1 MTEEKTEKKVEEE
14 QEVQEGQEPDMTDQ
28 AEQTEQNMQNEAQ
41 EAPEEAEEAQEE
53 VKEAEENEDKEQV
66 SVESLTQELEETRTK
81 MLRIAADAENFKKRM
96 ERDKAKL
103 LKYAGENI
111 LRELLSTVDNLDRA
125 LEQGGVKGGDP
136 AQKLE
141 ALLAGVELT
150 QKGLHTMLE
159 RFDVTPLKALGKP
172 FNPDEMDA
180 LTMEASEEVPN
191 NHVVTEFA
199 KGYTFKDRVLR
210 HAQVVVS
217 SGPAEKKEEEQK
229 RTE

>member
-1 MTEEKTEKKVEEE
+1 MIIQGELYVTEENKIEAELVEEE
-14 QEVQEGQEPDMTDQ
+14 QEEIQEPQ
-28 AEQTEQNMQNEAQ
+28 AADPAEAATETATEAGTEEEEQAT
-41 EAPEEAEEAQEE
+41 
-53 VKEAEENEDKEQV
+53 
-66 SVESLTQELEETRTK
+66 VETLSQELAEKRDQ
-81 MLRIAADAENFKKRM
+81 MLRIQADAENFKKRM

-125 LEQGGVKGGDP
+125 LEQGAVEGDDP

-150 QKGLHTMLE
+150 KKGLNTVLE
-159 RFDVTPLKALGKP
+159 RFEVTPLDALGKA

-180 LTMEASEEVPN
+180 LTMEASEEIPA

-217 SGPAEKKEEEQK
+217 SGP
-229 RTE
+229 TETAA

>member
-1 MTEEKTEKKVEEE
+1 MTEEHTIEEE
-14 QEVQEGQEPDMTDQ
+14 LNEETKEASQEQSNTTDET
-28 AEQTEQNMQNEAQ
+28 AEQEAS
-41 EAPEEAEEAQEE
+41 EETTSEEEAQP
-53 VKEAEENEDKEQV
+53 
-66 SVESLTQELEETRTK
+66 SVENLSQELEETRTK
-81 MLRIAADAENFKKRM
+81 MMRIAADAENFKKRM

-111 LRELLSTVDNLDRA
+111 LRELLNTVDNLDRA
-125 LEQGGVKGGDP
+125 LEQGAVEGGDP

-141 ALLAGVELT
+141 SLLAGVELT
-150 QKGLHTMLE
+150 KKGLHTMLE
-159 RFDVTPLKALGKP
+159 RFEVTPLDSLGQS

-180 LTMEASEEVPN
+180 LTMEASDEIPN

-217 SGPAEKKEEEQK
+217 SGPAEKEA
-229 RTE
+229 

>member
-1 MTEEKTEKKVEEE
+1 MTEKKKVEAEIVEEE
-14 QEVQEGQEPDMTDQ
+14 QEEV
-28 AEQTEQNMQNEAQ
+28 
-41 EAPEEAEEAQEE
+41 QEE
-53 VKEAEENEDKEQV
+53 VTDSAEEQEETTEAATEEEEQT
-66 SVESLTQELEETRTK
+66 SVETLSQELEETRTK

-111 LRELLSTVDNLDRA
+111 LRELLTSVDNLDRA
-125 LEQGGVKGGDP
+125 LEQGAVEGGDP

-150 QKGLHTMLE
+150 KKGLHTMLE
-159 RFDVTPLKALGKP
+159 RFEVTPLDALGQP

-180 LTMEASEEVPN
+180 LTMEASEEIPA

-217 SGPAEKKEEEQK
+217 SGPAEKKEE
-229 RTE
+229 

>member
-1 MTEEKTEKKVEEE
+1 MIIQGEQYVSEEHKIEEEISEEEKDELQDPQEEMSDSAEEVEAASKGPEEE
-14 QEVQEGQEPDMTDQ
+14 QG
-28 AEQTEQNMQNEAQ
+28 
-41 EAPEEAEEAQEE
+41 
-53 VKEAEENEDKEQV
+53 
-66 SVESLTQELEETRTK
+66 SVETLAQELEETRSK

-111 LRELLSTVDNLDRA
+111 LRELLTSVDNLDRA
-125 LEQGGVKGGDP
+125 IEQGGVEGGDP

-150 QKGLHTMLE
+150 RKGLHTMLE
-159 RFDVTPLKALGKP
+159 RFEVTPLESVGQP
-172 FNPDEMDA
+172 FNPDQMDA
-180 LTMEASEEVPN
+180 LTMEASDEIPT

-199 KGYTFKDRVLR
+199 KGYNFKDKVLR

-217 SGPAEKKEEEQK
+217 SGPAQKEK
-229 RTE
+229 

>member
-1 MTEEKTEKKVEEE
+1 MTEENKIEAELVEEE
-14 QEVQEGQEPDMTDQ
+14 QEEIQEPQ
-28 AEQTEQNMQNEAQ
+28 ADDPAE
-41 EAPEEAEEAQEE
+41 EEATEAATEAGT
-53 VKEAEENEDKEQV
+53 AEENQAT
-66 SVESLTQELEETRTK
+66 VETLSQELAEKRDQ
-81 MLRIAADAENFKKRM
+81 MLRIQADAENFKKRM

-125 LEQGGVKGGDP
+125 LEQGAVEGGDP

-150 QKGLHTMLE
+150 KKGLNTVLE
-159 RFDVTPLKALGKP
+159 RFEVTPLDALGKA

-180 LTMEASEEVPN
+180 LTMEASEEIPA
-191 NHVVTEFA
+191 NHVVKEFA
-199 KGYTFKDRVLR
+199 KGYNFKDRVLR

-217 SGPAEKKEEEQK
+217 SGSAEKKPENHA
-229 RTE
+229 

>member
-1 MTEEKTEKKVEEE
+1 VTEENKIEAELVEEE
-14 QEVQEGQEPDMTDQ
+14 QEEIQEPQ
-28 AEQTEQNMQNEAQ
+28 AADSAEAEATEA
-41 EAPEEAEEAQEE
+41 APETATETAAEAGTE
-53 VKEAEENEDKEQV
+53 EENQATVDTL
-66 SVESLTQELEETRTK
+66 SQELAEKRDQ
-81 MLRIAADAENFKKRM
+81 MLRIQAEAENFKKRM

-125 LEQGGVKGGDP
+125 LEQGAVEGGDP

-150 QKGLHTMLE
+150 KKGLNTVLE
-159 RFDVTPLKALGKP
+159 RFEVTPLDALGKP

-180 LTMEASEEVPN
+180 LTMEASEDVPN

-199 KGYTFKDRVLR
+199 KGYNFKDRVLR

-217 SGPAEKKEEEQK
+217 SGSAEKKPA
-229 RTE
+229 TDAS

>member
-1 MTEEKTEKKVEEE
+1 MIIQGELYVTEENKIEAELVEEE
-14 QEVQEGQEPDMTDQ
+14 QEVQEPQTTEPVESQQKEVT
-28 AEQTEQNMQNEAQ
+28 
-41 EAPEEAEEAQEE
+41 EAEATTEE
-53 VKEAEENEDKEQV
+53 EDLV
-66 SVESLTQELEETRTK
+66 SVESLSQELAEKRDQ
-81 MLRIAADAENFKKRM
+81 MLRIQADAENFKKRM

-125 LEQGGVKGGDP
+125 LEQGAIEGGDP

-150 QKGLHTMLE
+150 KKGLNTVLE
-159 RFDVTPLKALGKP
+159 RFEVTPLDALGKP

-180 LTMEASEEVPN
+180 LTMEASEEVPT

-199 KGYTFKDRVLR
+199 KGYNFKDRVLR

-217 SGPAEKKEEEQK
+217 SGSAEKKPENDA
-229 RTE
+229 

>member
-1 MTEEKTEKKVEEE
+1 MTEENKIEAELVEEE
-14 QEVQEGQEPDMTDQ
+14 QEEIQEPQ
-28 AEQTEQNMQNEAQ
+28 AADP
-41 EAPEEAEEAQEE
+41 AEAEATEAATEE
-53 VKEAEENEDKEQV
+53 EEQV
-66 SVESLTQELEETRTK
+66 SVETLSQELAEKRDQ
-81 MLRIAADAENFKKRM
+81 MLRIQADAENFKKRM

-125 LEQGGVKGGDP
+125 LEQGAIEGGDP

-150 QKGLHTMLE
+150 KKGLNTVLE
-159 RFDVTPLKALGKP
+159 RFEVTSLDALGKP

-180 LTMEASEEVPN
+180 LTMEASEEIPA
-191 NHVVTEFA
+191 NHVITEFA
-199 KGYTFKDRVLR
+199 KGYNFKDRVLR

-217 SGPAEKKEEEQK
+217 SGSAEKKPENDA
-229 RTE
+229 